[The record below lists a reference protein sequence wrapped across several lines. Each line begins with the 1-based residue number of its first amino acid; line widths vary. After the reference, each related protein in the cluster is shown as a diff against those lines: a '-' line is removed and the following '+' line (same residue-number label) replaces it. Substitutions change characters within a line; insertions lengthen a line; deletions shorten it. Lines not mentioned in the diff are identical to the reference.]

1 MMTWAYPEL
10 LRFVNSRTIETVTP
24 IYILN
29 GGKVTGESSAEAIQ
43 DNDLFI
49 GYTIVSTTGLLTDSS
64 LCLIN
69 FNPSWVNAPTLG
81 NLIKQHNGRTC
92 IIDITSES
100 WGPKKIS
107 SAKEIFT
114 EWIKDYNTHHTMNP
128 RIIID
133 VHTQKC
139 LTIKVK
145 LLMNIRRKI

>member
-107 SAKEIFT
+107 SAKKIFT
-114 EWIKDYNTHHTMNP
+114 GWIKDYNTHHTMNP